1 MMVVHSMG
9 NTHEVTAEKNK
20 NLLAVRILVAVLNMI
35 LHDLDKVVKP
45 GYLNPLAG
53 IFGVDLQSL
62 MKTVQKAM
70 YLWGE
75 HVSVDELVGW
85 VSPNLC
91 EIAECVS
98 FQQRE
103 LSQCDVWH
111 VFGAVK

>member
-45 GYLNPLAG
+45 GYLNPLAR

-70 YLWGE
+70 YLWGNMYPLMNL
-75 HVSVDELVGW
+75 LVGRVQIYVRLLNVL
-85 VSPNLC
+85 VSNRG
-91 EIAECVS
+91 S
-98 FQQRE
+98 
-103 LSQCDVWH
+103 
-111 VFGAVK
+111 